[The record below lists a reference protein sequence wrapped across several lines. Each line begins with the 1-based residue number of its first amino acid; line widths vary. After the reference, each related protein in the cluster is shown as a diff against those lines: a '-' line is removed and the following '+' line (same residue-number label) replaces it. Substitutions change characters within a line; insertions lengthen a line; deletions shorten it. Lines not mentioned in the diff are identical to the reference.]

1 MHRITNRSRARGVQ
15 AFLRRMFQKAGSKL
29 VNALI
34 RTQFGGCV
42 PVPGEGWTAYLV
54 GKMLADSSTYGPR
67 IQRIFDGVKACIHS
81 DFEPPADVGGRSIA
95 IICCGREVDLG
106 DVQHRLGLDKAY
118 TILPEVAGLHVA
130 EFRAVIASEDPD
142 RGYLDQNLAHELCHA
157 LCYALLGTRC
167 EIPWAREAYA
177 ERVADCAVP
186 SGQAMVLRNHVDW
199 LSGTALQSLPLSL
212 AEVLTIPILHRDALE
227 AGFHALA
234 TLFLHFLLSYAQHGY
249 PELWDVF
256 RAAVAEDTATPVQ
269 VMTRIERTLGKTI
282 DEIQDMFFEHCAQE
296 PAWWDPPP
304 TQHSRGPGPPL
315 C

>member
-1 MHRITNRSRARGVQ
+1 M
-15 AFLRRMFQKAGSKL
+15 
-29 VNALI
+29 
-34 RTQFGGCV
+34 
-42 PVPGEGWTAYLV
+42 
-54 GKMLADSSTYGPR
+54 
-67 IQRIFDGVKACIHS
+67 
-81 DFEPPADVGGRSIA
+81 
-95 IICCGREVDLG
+95 
-106 DVQHRLGLDKAY
+106 
-118 TILPEVAGLHVA
+118 
-130 EFRAVIASEDPD
+130 
-142 RGYLDQNLAHELCHA
+142 
-157 LCYALLGTRC
+157 
-167 EIPWAREAYA
+167 
-177 ERVADCAVP
+177 
-186 SGQAMVLRNHVDW
+186 
-199 LSGTALQSLPLSL
+199 
-212 AEVLTIPILHRDALE
+212 LTIPILHRDALE